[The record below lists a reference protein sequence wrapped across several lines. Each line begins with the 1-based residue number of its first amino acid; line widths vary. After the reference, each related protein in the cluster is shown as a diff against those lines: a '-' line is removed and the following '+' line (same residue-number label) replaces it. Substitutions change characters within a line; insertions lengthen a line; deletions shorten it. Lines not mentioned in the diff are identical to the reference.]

1 MNGIRLTDEQ
11 QRVYLLLRE
20 GYAQSLAAKRTGLL
34 KGTVCKIARK
44 LSRDGF
50 LERATD
56 VRPYLYGAG
65 PRSKELDRLI
75 VARKVSTP
83 TPTEVSTN
91 ATSVKQ
97 ISSKTSQVRTV
108 RAHHIK
114 VRFAVEKIGDMELL
128 STREGDIPFLE
139 KGPYYDYR
147 SVKRTKGRLHHPG
160 GVCSVELEEGPNQ
173 TWFYIHLPE
182 HEMTIEE
189 VPGWEEKYSKLA
201 QDAANFIQ
209 KHGGWK
215 FGLMEFCKRWKQH
228 FSTEDPRLLQQ
239 IVGKLTAANHDGTTW
254 LSDSE
259 GRRELE
265 TSDPE
270 YAQIIVS
277 IPEALYE
284 LKLEMK
290 DLVEITSMIKAA
302 VENLTRAEALEI
314 EDRAMSGGSVK

>member
-1 MNGIRLTDEQ
+1 LTDEQ
-11 QRVYLLLRE
+11 RRVYLLLRE
-20 GYAQSLAAKRTGLL
+20 GCAQSLAAKRTGLL

-44 LSRDGF
+44 LSREGF
-50 LERATD
+50 LERVTD

-75 VARKVSTP
+75 VARKVSTS
-83 TPTEVSTN
+83 TPSEVSTN

-97 ISSKTSQVRTV
+97 VSPETSHVRTV
-108 RAHHIK
+108 RTHHVK
-114 VRFAVEKIGDMELL
+114 VRFKVEKIGDMEQL
-128 STREGDIPFLE
+128 STKDGDLDFLE

-160 GVCSVELEEGPNQ
+160 GVCSVELEEGPSK

-182 HEMTIEE
+182 REMTSEE
-189 VPGWEEKYSKLA
+189 VPGWEERYSKLA

-209 KHGGWK
+209 KWGGWK
-215 FGLMEFCKRWKQH
+215 FGLMEFCNRWKPH
-228 FSTEDPRLLQQ
+228 FSTEDPRILQQ
-239 IVGKLTAANHDGTTW
+239 IVGKVTAANHDRSTW

-259 GRRELE
+259 DRRELE

-290 DLVEITSMIKAA
+290 DLVEITSLIKTA
-302 VENLTRAEALEI
+302 VENLTRAEALEL
-314 EDRAMSGGSVK
+314 EDRAAGEGLGIGK